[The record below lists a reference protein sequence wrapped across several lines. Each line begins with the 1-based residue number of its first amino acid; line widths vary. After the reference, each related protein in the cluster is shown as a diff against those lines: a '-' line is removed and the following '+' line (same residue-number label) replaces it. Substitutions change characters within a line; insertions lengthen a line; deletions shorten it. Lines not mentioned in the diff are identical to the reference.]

1 MLTNWTPRRNGQIS
15 RNIQPVKIESGKNNL
30 NRLIICSDIEVIIK
44 KKKKKVQA
52 RQLHRSYKTYKE
64 ELISLFY
71 SKYFKKY
78 LFYKATITI
87 IQKPGKNTKE
97 N

>member
-44 KKKKKVQA
+44 KKKKKS
-52 RQLHRSYKTYKE
+52 RPGSFTDPTKH
-64 ELISLFY
+64 I
-71 SKYFKKY
+71 KK
-78 LFYKATITI
+78 
-87 IQKPGKNTKE
+87 N
-97 N
+97 